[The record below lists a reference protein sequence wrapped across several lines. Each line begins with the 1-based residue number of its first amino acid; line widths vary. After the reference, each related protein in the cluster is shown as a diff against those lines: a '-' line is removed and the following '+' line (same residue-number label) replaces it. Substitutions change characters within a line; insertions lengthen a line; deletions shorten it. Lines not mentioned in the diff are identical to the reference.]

1 LPTPTIGATTATQAN
16 TFFAPALYTG
26 NDGVNTVTT
35 GIDMATS
42 GALVWIKNRSAAVG
56 HILVDPVRGY
66 NKYLQSNTTAADDTF
81 SFITATSST
90 GFTMNTGSSAVNGGA
105 AAGGPFAYVAW
116 NWKANGSGSTNTA
129 GSITSTVS
137 ANTTSGFSVV
147 TYTGTGSNATVGHGL
162 GVAPSMIIAKRR
174 NGASNWPVYHSSLSG
189 GANDYLILD
198 GTNAKQTN
206 IVVWNNTNPTSS
218 VFSVGTDFFING
230 SGGTFVAYCF
240 AEVAGYSKFG
250 SYTGNGSTDGPFCF
264 TGMRPA
270 YVMIKQTSAAAPWIV
285 FDAARNTANAEDNIL
300 YPNTSGAEDKGVG
313 TSPLGVDFLSNG
325 FKIRNADA
333 WLNGTSSTYIYM
345 CFATNPFKYSL
356 AR

>member
-1 LPTPTIGATTATQAN
+1 LAN

-81 SFITATSST
+81 SFITATSSS

-116 NWKANGSGSTNTA
+116 NWKANGSGSSNTA

-147 TYTGTGSNATVGHGL
+147 TYTGTGSAATVGHGL
-162 GVAPSMIIAKRR
+162 GVAPSMYIVKSRSSSAF
-174 NGASNWPVYHSSLSG
+174 SWYVYQKDVGNTKYLELDTTAAAATFNLWSSTSP
-189 GANDYLILD
+189 
-198 GTNAKQTN
+198 TN
-206 IVVWNNTNPTSS
+206 S
-218 VFSVGTDFFING
+218 VFSISANAAVNASAGTY
-230 SGGTFVAYCF
+230 VAYCF
-240 AEVAGYSKFG
+240 APIAGYSAFG
-250 SYTGNGSTDGPFCF
+250 SYTGNGSADGPFVF

-270 YVMIKQTSAAAPWIV
+270 YLVLKSSAGVVQTWIV
-285 FDAARNTANAEDNIL
+285 EDSKMFPYNVVSGEL
-300 YPNTSGAEDKGVG
+300 YPNDAGAQSTGQ
-313 TSPLGVDFLSNG
+313 TRLDFVSNG
-325 FKIRNADA
+325 FKIRTTDTAFNQ
-333 WLNGTSSTYIYM
+333 SSCTYIYM
-345 CFATNPFKYSL
+345 AFAENPFKYSL